1 MRATM
6 LDVSARYGYACKE
19 FLPRMHSMT
28 CFHEHLLTEQ
38 VEQSDLVV
46 FGGGADIGT
55 SIYGHKAM
63 YPYPGANLGL
73 SERDRFEIA
82 VFEEARRQEKP
93 ILGICRGSQLV
104 CALSG
109 GALVQ
114 DIDNH
119 CATHPIQTWDEQVG
133 LSITSTHHQQMYLM
147 NLIPNEDY
155 ELLAWTD
162 CLSSKYTRD
171 EALAPLAP
179 DCDPEVV
186 FFRNTQAFA
195 IQGHPEY
202 LQQKDPVV
210 KWLQEQLFNY
220 FPELK

>member
-6 LDVSARYGYACKE
+6 LDVSARYGYPCRD
-19 FLPRMHSMT
+19 FLPRMSSMV
-28 CFHEHLLTEQ
+28 CFQDHMIKEM
-38 VEQSDLVV
+38 VENSDLIV
-46 FGGGADIGT
+46 FGGGADIAT
-55 SIYGHKAM
+55 AIYGHRVM
-63 YPYPGANLGL
+63 YPGGYLGL
-73 SERDRFEIA
+73 SERDRFEVA
-82 VFEEARRQEKP
+82 VFDEALRQAKP

-114 DIDNH
+114 DIDHH
-119 CATHPIQTWDEQVG
+119 CATHPIQTWDEQVE
-133 LSITSTHHQQMYLM
+133 LAITSTHHQQMYLM
-147 NLIPNEDY
+147 NLIANEDY
-155 ELLAWTD
+155 ELLAWTE
-162 CLSSKYTRD
+162 CLSSKYIRD